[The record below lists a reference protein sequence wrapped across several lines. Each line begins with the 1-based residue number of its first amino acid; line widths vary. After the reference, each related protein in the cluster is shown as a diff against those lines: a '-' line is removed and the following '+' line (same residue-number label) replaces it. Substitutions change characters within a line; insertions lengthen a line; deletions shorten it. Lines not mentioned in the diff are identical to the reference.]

1 VNRPIRDWQGRRVWM
16 IGASSGIG
24 AATATAM
31 LDRGARVALSARS
44 EAGLERIA
52 AGRGDA
58 ALVLPLDVAAPDQ
71 LRAAWERI
79 RASWG
84 GADLV
89 VYMAGTYAPLRAWE
103 ITPELARAT
112 IETNLLG
119 AINAVSIVLPDLL
132 ARGEGAIALTAS
144 VAGYRGLPKAVLYG
158 PSKAALINLAETLYL
173 DLAPKGL
180 SVFAINPGFVA
191 TPLTARNDFRM
202 PALIS
207 SEQAAQ
213 HILRGFAAGRFE
225 IHFPRR
231 FTLTMKVLE
240 WLPYPLYF
248 RIVRSMTGL

>member
-1 VNRPIRDWQGRRVWM
+1 MNRPIRDWKGRRVWM

-24 AATATAM
+24 AATAAAM

-44 EAGLERIA
+44 EAGLARVA
-52 AGRGDA
+52 AGRGDD
-58 ALVLPLDVAAPDQ
+58 ALVLPLDVAAPEQ
-71 LRAAWERI
+71 LRAAWTRI
-79 RASWG
+79 RESWG

-89 VYMAGTYAPLRAWE
+89 VYMAGTYTPLRAWE

-112 IETNLLG
+112 IDTNLLG
-119 AINAVSIVLPDLL
+119 AMHAVSIILPDML

-144 VAGYRGLPKAVLYG
+144 VAGYRGLPKAALYG
-158 PSKAALINLAETLYL
+158 PSKAALINFAETLHL
-173 DLAPKGL
+173 DLAPRGL

-191 TPLTARNDFRM
+191 TPLTAQNDFRM

-207 SEQAAQ
+207 SEEAAE

>member
-1 VNRPIRDWQGRRVWM
+1 VNRPIRDWNRRRVWM

-44 EAGLERIA
+44 EDGLARIA

-58 ALVLPLDVAAPDQ
+58 ALVMPLDVSVPDQ
-71 LRAAWERI
+71 LRAAWDRI
-79 RASWG
+79 RESWG

-89 VYMAGTYAPLRAWE
+89 LYMAGTYRPLRAWE
-103 ITPELARAT
+103 ITPDLARQT

-119 AINAVSIVLPDLL
+119 AMHAVSVVLPDLL
-132 ARGEGAIALTAS
+132 ACGEGAIALTAS

-158 PSKAALINLAETLYL
+158 PSKSALINFAETLYL
-173 DLAPKGL
+173 DLEPKGI
-180 SVFAINPGFVA
+180 SVYAINPGFVA
-191 TPLTARNDFRM
+191 TPLTAQNDFRM

-207 SEQAAQ
+207 SEQAAE

-231 FTLTMKVLE
+231 FTLMMKVLE